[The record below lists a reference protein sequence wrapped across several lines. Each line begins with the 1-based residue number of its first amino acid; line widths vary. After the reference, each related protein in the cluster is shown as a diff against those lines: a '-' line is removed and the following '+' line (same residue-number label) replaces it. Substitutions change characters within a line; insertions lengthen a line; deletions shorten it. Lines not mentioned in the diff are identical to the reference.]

1 MIVHVLRFRF
11 RDESTEQ
18 QRAEVLAAM
27 RRTASV
33 ESVSFATV
41 GQSLGDPAEG
51 LTHAY
56 CVGIEDLAAL
66 ERYLHDP
73 VHLAGDP
80 EIAPHF
86 AKLVI
91 GPDISDDPDPE
102 LSDKIKALHLRK
114 VEMYPEWEQL
124 MAAIP
129 EVAFA

>member
-11 RDESTEQ
+11 RDETTEQ
-18 QRAEVLAAM
+18 QRDEVLAAM

-33 ESVSFATV
+33 DSVSFSTV
-41 GQSLGDPAEG
+41 GQHLGDPAEG
-51 LTHAY
+51 LTHAF
-56 CVGIEDLAAL
+56 CVGIADLAAL

-102 LSDKIKALHLRK
+102 LAAKIEALHRRK
-114 VEMYPEWEQL
+114 VELYPEWEEL
-124 MAAIP
+124 MATIP
-129 EVAFA
+129 ELVFA